1 MTGETESPFAL
12 SADEVREFA
21 AMEAAERGHPIEEG
35 APEDDVAERD
45 PEAAADLIEADEPE
59 NADDEWRNTR
69 KVPFKTFD
77 AFRRRAREAET
88 KLQEQ
93 QRQIAV
99 AQERLNILMASV
111 QGDQQQA
118 QPQYQ
123 QPEPVPIPDP
133 EQDIFAYAK
142 WQKDQI
148 DRLQSQVQQVTTST
162 QEQQQWLQ
170 RQQQRQAL
178 ANEVAAEERRLVQEV
193 PDYTDAVN
201 FLANKAAEGFIL
213 AGGNPREVPQ
223 FLTARA
229 EQLAYEIRQSG
240 RPVARTF
247 YEIALQHGFTKSEA
261 RAAANEASGA
271 TQPRDEAGR
280 FQPAQSEKL
289 ATVSAAQARNKSL
302 SSSNGSSGKKD
313 DVDFLSLSNDEIY
326 NLLQADAKVGHKMLR
341 KQLGYS

>member
-21 AMEAAERGHPIEEG
+21 AMEAAERGQPIEEG

-123 QPEPVPIPDP
+123 QPEPEPIPDP
-133 EQDIFAYAK
+133 EQDIFAFAK

-148 DRLQSQVQQVTTST
+148 DRLQSQVQQVAGQT
-162 QEQQQWLQ
+162 EQQQRAAWEH
-170 RQQQRQAL
+170 QQRQAL
-178 ANEVAAEERRLVQEV
+178 AQRVIHEEQQFSAEK
-193 PDYTDAVN
+193 PDYTDAVE
-201 FLANKAAEGFIL
+201 FVRSRRI
-213 AGGNPREVPQ
+213 
-223 FLTARA
+223 TAY
-229 EQLAYEIRQSG
+229 EQLGMPRAQAEATVNNEALNFVSQIAQSG
-240 RPVARTF
+240 RPIAQTV
-247 YEIALQHGFTKSEA
+247 YEFAMQNGYTPGQA
-261 RAAANEASGA
+261 RAAAAQA
-271 TQPRDEAGR
+271 QPRDETGR

-289 ATVSAAQARNKSL
+289 ATVANAQARNKSL

-326 NLLQADAKVGHKMLR
+326 NLVQADAKVGHKMLR

>member
-123 QPEPVPIPDP
+123 QPEPEPIPDP

-142 WQKDQI
+142 WQAQELE
-148 DRLQSQVQQVTTST
+148 RVRAQVQQVAGLT
-162 QEQQQWLQ
+162 EQQQRAAWEH
-170 RQQQRQAL
+170 QQRQAL
-178 ANEVAAEERRLVQEV
+178 AQRVIHEEQQFSAQK
-193 PDYTDAVN
+193 PDYTDAVE
-201 FLANKAAEGFIL
+201 FVRSRRISAY
-213 AGGNPREVPQ
+213 
-223 FLTARA
+223 
-229 EQLAYEIRQSG
+229 EQLGMPRAQAEATVNNEALTFVSQIAQSG
-240 RPVARTF
+240 RPIAQTV
-247 YEIALQHGFTKSEA
+247 YEFAIQNGFTPGQA
-261 RAAANEASGA
+261 RAAANEAAGT
-271 TQPRDEAGR
+271 TQPRDESGR
-280 FQPAQSEKL
+280 FQPVQSEKL
-289 ATVSAAQARNKSL
+289 ATVANAQARNKSL

-326 NLLQADAKVGHKMLR
+326 NLVQADAKVGHKMLR
-341 KQLGYS
+341 KQLGYT